1 MRQVLKQ
8 KVQIKAGYYGIG
20 QGISQRDIL
29 FLLKIMLLI
38 FMLAAKGCKLLS
50 HKLFVRRLTAKR
62 CGIRLADENIN
73 DNHYCFFYHFE
84 EDDMDT
90 SLAEEVQ
97 HTATTLQ
104 SDSFFFMSP
113 YRSFTTSG
121 CFARFSEPAVG
132 GDDPAGHFQQ
142 KLAQAFQNAKANG
155 IAHPVMVGAI
165 PFDTRKPS
173 SLFIPQRWQTFSRP
187 ARQQSARYFSGSQAL
202 KVEQHTE
209 IPPQPVFEEMVARA
223 ASLTATPQVNK
234 VVLSRLIDIATD
246 KNMDSG
252 ALMERLIAQNP
263 ASFNFHV
270 PLDDGGVLL
279 GASPELLLRKEGAH
293 FSSLPLAG
301 SARRQPDDVLDREAG
316 NKLLASEKDRHE
328 HDLVTQAMKAI
339 LAPRSHHLS
348 MPSSPQLITTPT
360 LWHLATPVEGDAREN
375 ENALTLAC
383 LLHPTPALSGFPH
396 EAAKELI
403 AELEPFDRELFGG
416 IVGWCDSEGNGE
428 WVVTIRCARLQ
439 KNTVRL
445 FAGAG
450 IVPASSPVGEWRET
464 GVKLSTML
472 NVFGLH

>member
-1 MRQVLKQ
+1 
-8 KVQIKAGYYGIG
+8 
-20 QGISQRDIL
+20 
-29 FLLKIMLLI
+29 
-38 FMLAAKGCKLLS
+38 
-50 HKLFVRRLTAKR
+50 
-62 CGIRLADENIN
+62 
-73 DNHYCFFYHFE
+73 
-84 EDDMDT
+84 MDT

-97 HTATTLQ
+97 HTASTLQ
-104 SDSFFFMSP
+104 SDRFFFMSP

-121 CFARFSEPAVG
+121 CFARFNEPAVG
-132 GDDPAGHFQQ
+132 GDDPAGQFQQ
-142 KLAQAFQNAKANG
+142 KLAQAFRNAKASG

-173 SLFIPQRWQTFSRP
+173 SLFIPERWQTFSRP
-187 ARQQSARYFSGSQAL
+187 ARQQSSSYFSGTQAL
-202 KVEQHTE
+202 KVEQRTE

-223 ASLTATPQVNK
+223 AALTATPQVNK

-246 KNMDSG
+246 KRMDSG
-252 ALMERLIAQNP
+252 ALLERLIAQNP

-270 PLDDGGVLL
+270 PLEDGGVLL

-328 HDLVTQAMKAI
+328 HDLVTQ
-339 LAPRSHHLS
+339 
-348 MPSSPQLITTPT
+348 
-360 LWHLATPVEGDAREN
+360 
-375 ENALTLAC
+375 TLAC

-396 EAAKELI
+396 QAAKELI

-428 WVVTIRCARLQ
+428 WVVTIRCARLH
-439 KNTVRL
+439 KNSVRL

>member
-1 MRQVLKQ
+1 
-8 KVQIKAGYYGIG
+8 
-20 QGISQRDIL
+20 
-29 FLLKIMLLI
+29 
-38 FMLAAKGCKLLS
+38 
-50 HKLFVRRLTAKR
+50 
-62 CGIRLADENIN
+62 
-73 DNHYCFFYHFE
+73 
-84 EDDMDT
+84 MDT
-90 SLAEEVQ
+90 SLAEDLQ

-121 CFARFSEPAVG
+121 CFARFSEPALG
-132 GDDPAGHFQQ
+132 GDDPASAFQQ
-142 KLAQAFQNAKANG
+142 KLTRMFEKAKASG

-165 PFDTRKPS
+165 PFDTREPS

-187 ARQQSARYFSGSQAL
+187 ARQQSARYLSGAQEL
-202 KVEQHTE
+202 TVKQRTE
-209 IPPQPVFEEMVARA
+209 IPPQPVFEEMVSRA
-223 ASLTATPQVNK
+223 AALTATPQVNK

-246 KNMDSG
+246 RNIESG
-252 ALMERLIAQNP
+252 ALLERLIAQNP

-270 PLDDGGVLL
+270 PLEDGGVLL
-279 GASPELLLRKEGAH
+279 GASPELLLRKEGSH

-328 HDLVTQAMKAI
+328 HELVTQAMKTV
-339 LAPRSHHLS
+339 LENRSHSLS
-348 MPSSPQLITTPT
+348 MPSSPQLVTTPT
-360 LWHLATPVEGDAREN
+360 LWHLATPIEGEAHQH

-396 EAAKELI
+396 QAAKQII
-403 AELEPFDRELFGG
+403 AELEPFDRDLFGG

-428 WVVTIRCARLQ
+428 WVVTIRCARIHD
-439 KNTVRL
+439 KTVRL

>member
-1 MRQVLKQ
+1 
-8 KVQIKAGYYGIG
+8 
-20 QGISQRDIL
+20 
-29 FLLKIMLLI
+29 
-38 FMLAAKGCKLLS
+38 
-50 HKLFVRRLTAKR
+50 
-62 CGIRLADENIN
+62 
-73 DNHYCFFYHFE
+73 
-84 EDDMDT
+84 MDT
-90 SLAEEVQ
+90 SWLRKYSRPWQ
-97 HTATTLQ
+97 HLRPIAFSLCRRT
-104 SDSFFFMSP
+104 
-113 YRSFTTSG
+113 RSFTTSG

-132 GDDPAGHFQQ
+132 GDDPAGPFQQ
-142 KLAQAFQNAKANG
+142 KLAQAFQNAKNSG

-187 ARQQSARYFSGSQAL
+187 ARQQSARYASGAQTL
-202 KVEQHTE
+202 NVQQRTE

-246 KNMDSG
+246 KQIDSS
-252 ALMERLIAQNP
+252 ALMERLITQNP

-270 PLDDGGVLL
+270 PLEDGGVLL

-316 NKLLASEKDRHE
+316 TKLLASEKDRHE
-328 HDLVTQAMKAI
+328 HDLVTQAMKTI
-339 LAPRSHHLS
+339 LEPRSHHLT
-348 MPSSPQLITTPT
+348 MPASPQLITTPT

-383 LLHPTPALSGFPH
+383 LLHPTPRAERFPASGRDPGLLLNWSHSTANCLAALWVGVT
-396 EAAKELI
+396 AKVT
-403 AELEPFDRELFGG
+403 AK
-416 IVGWCDSEGNGE
+416 
-428 WVVTIRCARLQ
+428 WVVTIRCAKLRENQ
-439 KNTVRL
+439 VRL

-450 IVPASSPVGEWRET
+450 IVPASSPLGEWRET